1 MDGQYPPPRPPINT
15 YYPTYPNAPPPIYPP
30 EPFPPRLH
38 HLQTV
43 SMESL
48 GAYSDYEDPNR
59 AMLPPGQIQ
68 PRQRRRQ
75 ATGSEHVKHRRTRSG
90 CYTCRQRRVKCDET
104 HPMCER
110 CRKGKR
116 ECAYPG
122 ETPTSSVSKNSL
134 SSDKSKGSHESTSS
148 TSEDESD
155 DDAKPSLAAI
165 PDDDE
170 DAAEDAAQSAVSE
183 PGRMSGVVNVGVLPN
198 TTPIAERTSGIP
210 RGTIRSQSSRTAWK
224 HSAKPNISQ
233 NARWA
238 SLPREVKSY
247 LRYHRDSMSHHHYG
261 FKYDAGDFL
270 KTTYLEIAVNDDSA
284 ALLYGIVAFAAYHHA
299 LTHQTDII
307 SRFLAYY
314 NQSIMLLQQA
324 LKKKRHN
331 VATLLT
337 ILQLA
342 TIEEFL
348 GDWTNLLGHQ
358 RAAHQILTDLFTPQT
373 IMQDETRRRIISW
386 YIRFDLF
393 AASMAGTETNL
404 GREWFAACAEF
415 YTLQARERPH
425 DLGATFEKFFSTSR
439 LLATDSTLL
448 FAAKKKNTLSD
459 EQFAAEV
466 DNISSQITRF
476 KHLIETVFD
485 EPANFVTVSPD
496 TPAPSAEDDI
506 TDFRDPHFLYGGDYF
521 TMNYVLIDF
530 WAIDMMFRNR
540 LATPPS
546 PQVAAQLVEIALK
559 ECKMFEAVEHC
570 EQKPP
575 GAILGCQASLGI
587 ASLFLPRD
595 RKHTDWCRRKFALIE
610 QKGFV
615 PSTPP
620 LQRRKIHADTCT
632 DGTSYIYPAA
642 LRQHM
647 SELWA
652 VDVNHWWL
660 PDDAGY
666 PAVVRALRD
675 FVQYRAS
682 MPRDALTAN
691 VSDMSGIFE
700 AMNIAGEVGLE
711 EEEGDLKGSWGEA
724 GWVGSS
730 PEGDVV

>member
-1 MDGQYPPPRPPINT
+1 MSSTGGPGVVAIRAANVGS
-15 YYPTYPNAPPPIYPP
+15 NATKLIPCAS
-30 EPFPPRLH
+30 
-38 HLQTV
+38 V
-43 SMESL
+43 
-48 GAYSDYEDPNR
+48 
-59 AMLPPGQIQ
+59 
-68 PRQRRRQ
+68 
-75 ATGSEHVKHRRTRSG
+75 
-90 CYTCRQRRVKCDET
+90 
-104 HPMCER
+104 R

-148 TSEDESD
+148 TSEDESE

-170 DAAEDAAQSAVSE
+170 DAVEDAPQSAVSE
-183 PGRMSGVVNVGVLPN
+183 PGRMSGVASAGVLPN
-198 TTPIAERTSGIP
+198 TAPVAERPSGVP
-210 RGTIRSQSSRTAWK
+210 RGVRPQSSRTAWK

-238 SLPREVKSY
+238 SLPREVKPY
-247 LRYHRDSMSHHHYG
+247 LRYHRDCMSYHHYG

-439 LLATDSTLL
+439 LLATGSTLL

-459 EQFAAEV
+459 EQFATEV
-466 DNISSQITRF
+466 DIISGQIMRF
-476 KHLIETVFD
+476 KHLVETVFD
-485 EPANFVTVSPD
+485 EPANFVTVSPLA
-496 TPAPSAEDDI
+496 PAPSAEDDI
-506 TDFRDPHFLYGGDYF
+506 TDFRDAHFLYGGDYF

-530 WAIDMMFRNR
+530 W
-540 LATPPS
+540 
-546 PQVAAQLVEIALK
+546 
-559 ECKMFEAVEHC
+559 
-570 EQKPP
+570 
-575 GAILGCQASLGI
+575 
-587 ASLFLPRD
+587 
-595 RKHTDWCRRKFALIE
+595 
-610 QKGFV
+610 
-615 PSTPP
+615 
-620 LQRRKIHADTCT
+620 
-632 DGTSYIYPAA
+632 
-642 LRQHM
+642 
-647 SELWA
+647 
-652 VDVNHWWL
+652 
-660 PDDAGY
+660 
-666 PAVVRALRD
+666 
-675 FVQYRAS
+675 
-682 MPRDALTAN
+682 
-691 VSDMSGIFE
+691 
-700 AMNIAGEVGLE
+700 
-711 EEEGDLKGSWGEA
+711 
-724 GWVGSS
+724 
-730 PEGDVV
+730 

>member
-1 MDGQYPPPRPPINT
+1 MDGQYPPPTPPVNP
-15 YYPTYPNAPPPIYPP
+15 YYPTYPNAPPPMYPP

-48 GAYSDYEDPNR
+48 GGGYSDYDDPSR

-68 PRQRRRQ
+68 PRARRRQ
-75 ATGSEHVKHRRTRSG
+75 AAGSEHVKHRRTRSG
-90 CYTCRQRRVKCDET
+90 CYTCRQRRVKVRVT
-104 HPMCER
+104 IAMR

-148 TSEDESD
+148 TSEDESE

-170 DAAEDAAQSAVSE
+170 DAAEDAPQSAVSE
-183 PGRMSGVVNVGVLPN
+183 PGRMSGVASAGVLPN
-198 TTPIAERTSGIP
+198 TAPVAERPSGVP
-210 RGTIRSQSSRTAWK
+210 RGVRPQSSRTAWK

-247 LRYHRDSMSHHHYG
+247 LRYHRDCMSYHHYG

-459 EQFAAEV
+459 EQFATEV
-466 DNISSQITRF
+466 DNIRNQITRF
-476 KHLIETVFD
+476 KHLVETVFD
-485 EPANFVTVSPD
+485 EPANFVTVSPHA
-496 TPAPSAEDDI
+496 PAPSAEDDI
-506 TDFRDPHFLYGGDYF
+506 TDFRDAHFLYGGDYF

-540 LATPPS
+540 LATTTPS

-610 QKGFV
+610 QKG
-615 PSTPP
+615 
-620 LQRRKIHADTCT
+620 
-632 DGTSYIYPAA
+632 YIYPAA

-647 SELWA
+647 SELWG

-660 PDDAGY
+660 PHDAGY
-666 PAVVRALRD
+666 PSVVRALRD

-700 AMNIAGEVGLE
+700 AMNLAEETGLE
-711 EEEGDLKGSWGEA
+711 EEELGEGREL
-724 GWVGSS
+724 GWGSS

>member
-1 MDGQYPPPRPPINT
+1 
-15 YYPTYPNAPPPIYPP
+15 
-30 EPFPPRLH
+30 
-38 HLQTV
+38 
-43 SMESL
+43 
-48 GAYSDYEDPNR
+48 
-59 AMLPPGQIQ
+59 
-68 PRQRRRQ
+68 
-75 ATGSEHVKHRRTRSG
+75 VK
-90 CYTCRQRRVKCDET
+90 Q
-104 HPMCER
+104 
-110 CRKGKR
+110 
-116 ECAYPG
+116 
-122 ETPTSSVSKNSL
+122 
-134 SSDKSKGSHESTSS
+134 
-148 TSEDESD
+148 
-155 DDAKPSLAAI
+155 
-165 PDDDE
+165 
-170 DAAEDAAQSAVSE
+170 
-183 PGRMSGVVNVGVLPN
+183 
-198 TTPIAERTSGIP
+198 
-210 RGTIRSQSSRTAWK
+210 
-224 HSAKPNISQ
+224 
-233 NARWA
+233 
-238 SLPREVKSY
+238 
-247 LRYHRDSMSHHHYG
+247 
-261 FKYDAGDFL
+261 
-270 KTTYLEIAVNDDSA
+270 
-284 ALLYGIVAFAAYHHA
+284 
-299 LTHQTDII
+299 
-307 SRFLAYY
+307 
-314 NQSIMLLQQA
+314 
-324 LKKKRHN
+324 
-331 VATLLT
+331 
-337 ILQLA
+337 
-342 TIEEFL
+342 EFL

-459 EQFAAEV
+459 EQFASEV
-466 DNISSQITRF
+466 DNISGQITRF

-711 EEEGDLKGSWGEA
+711 EEEGDLKGSGGEA

>member
-1 MDGQYPPPRPPINT
+1 MDGQYPPPMPPVNP
-15 YYPTYPNAPPPIYPP
+15 YYPTYPNAPPPMYPP

-48 GAYSDYEDPNR
+48 GGGYSDYDDPSR

-68 PRQRRRQ
+68 PRARRRQ
-75 ATGSEHVKHRRTRSG
+75 AAGSEHVKHRRTRSG

-148 TSEDESD
+148 TSEDESE

-170 DAAEDAAQSAVSE
+170 DAVEDAPQSAVSE
-183 PGRMSGVVNVGVLPN
+183 PGRMSGVASAGVLPN
-198 TTPIAERTSGIP
+198 TAPVAERPSGVP
-210 RGTIRSQSSRTAWK
+210 RGVRPQSSRTAWK

-238 SLPREVKSY
+238 SLPREVKPY
-247 LRYHRDSMSHHHYG
+247 LRYHRDCMSYHHYG

-342 TIEEFL
+342 TIEVRSLMFME
-348 GDWTNLLGHQ
+348 D
-358 RAAHQILTDLFTPQT
+358 IVP
-373 IMQDETRRRIISW
+373 
-386 YIRFDLF
+386 
-393 AASMAGTETNL
+393 SMAGTETNL

-459 EQFAAEV
+459 EQFATEV
-466 DNISSQITRF
+466 DNISGQIMRF
-476 KHLIETVFD
+476 KHLVETVFD
-485 EPANFVTVSPD
+485 EPANFVTVSPLAPA
-496 TPAPSAEDDI
+496 PAPSAEDDI
-506 TDFRDPHFLYGGDYF
+506 TDFRDANFLYGGDYF

-530 WAIDMMFRNR
+530 WAIDMMFQNR
-540 LATPPS
+540 LATTTPS

-559 ECKMFEAVEHC
+559 ECKMFEA
-570 EQKPP
+570 
-575 GAILGCQASLGI
+575 
-587 ASLFLPRD
+587 
-595 RKHTDWCRRKFALIE
+595 
-610 QKGFV
+610 
-615 PSTPP
+615 
-620 LQRRKIHADTCT
+620 
-632 DGTSYIYPAA
+632 
-642 LRQHM
+642 
-647 SELWA
+647 
-652 VDVNHWWL
+652 
-660 PDDAGY
+660 
-666 PAVVRALRD
+666 
-675 FVQYRAS
+675 
-682 MPRDALTAN
+682 
-691 VSDMSGIFE
+691 
-700 AMNIAGEVGLE
+700 
-711 EEEGDLKGSWGEA
+711 
-724 GWVGSS
+724 
-730 PEGDVV
+730 